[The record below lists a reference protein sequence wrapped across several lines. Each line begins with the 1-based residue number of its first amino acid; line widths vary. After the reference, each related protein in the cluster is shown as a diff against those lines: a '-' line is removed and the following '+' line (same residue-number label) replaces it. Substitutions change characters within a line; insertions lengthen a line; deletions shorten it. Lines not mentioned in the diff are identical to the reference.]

1 MVATPEPP
9 LDLIQLTKLNKIQM
23 LEMSRVVTTQR
34 CKDFFYFYTEVFF
47 QSSFLKIALLS
58 YFLHIKEHNVLVDLT
73 LDGNLISED
82 DLIEAMGA
90 LVRIQFAYRYSKS
103 VVGVH
108 IKRLL
113 TIKFVT
119 NQLSFLLY
127 IYLTE

>member
-1 MVATPEPP
+1 
-9 LDLIQLTKLNKIQM
+9 
-23 LEMSRVVTTQR
+23 
-34 CKDFFYFYTEVFF
+34 
-47 QSSFLKIALLS
+47 
-58 YFLHIKEHNVLVDLT
+58 VDLT

-103 VVGVH
+103 AVGVH